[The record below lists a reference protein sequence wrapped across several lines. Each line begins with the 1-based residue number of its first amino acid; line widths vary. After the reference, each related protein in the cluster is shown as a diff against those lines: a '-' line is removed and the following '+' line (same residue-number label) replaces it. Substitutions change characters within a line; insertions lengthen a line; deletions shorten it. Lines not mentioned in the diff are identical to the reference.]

1 MSLRSNSR
9 NLLTQVVAV
18 VDPVLGTLVR
28 PEFVDLRPRV
38 ELISEDDR
46 IVTVNASM
54 TWANL
59 AARELGDANYW
70 WTIADISGVV
80 DPFEEFEVGDR
91 LAVPSIG
98 TVLFRILAPE
108 NT

>member
-1 MSLRSNSR
+1 MSLRANSR

-28 PEFVDLRPRV
+28 PEFLDLRPRV
-38 ELISEDDR
+38 DLVSEDDR
-46 IVTVNASM
+46 IITVSASM

-59 AARELGDANYW
+59 AAHELGNANYW

-91 LAVPSIG
+91 LAVPSVE
-98 TVLFRILAPE
+98 TVLFRILASE